1 MLERRSRPV
10 RVLLVDEQQMF
21 TDALAHLLAAEPDL
35 EPIGAVT
42 RIAEAVVICHR
53 TPPDVVLVDLR
64 VGDMNGVDGIHALRR
79 ASPAMSVIVVTDRAD
94 PTGITAALGAGAR
107 GYVLKTRAVDELVA
121 IVRRAV
127 STGVTLTVAE
137 VPHVIDQLQEA
148 RWSESQRRTFVQLTV
163 REGQILE
170 HLTNG
175 RSTSDTAAALHISPL
190 TVRSHVKSI
199 LAKLG
204 VHSKVEAVSYA
215 LRSGLVEVDRSA

>member
-1 MLERRSRPV
+1 
-10 RVLLVDEQQMF
+10 VDEQQMF

-127 STGVTLTVAE
+127 STGVALTVAE

>member
-1 MLERRSRPV
+1 
-10 RVLLVDEQQMF
+10 
-21 TDALAHLLAAEPDL
+21 
-35 EPIGAVT
+35 
-42 RIAEAVVICHR
+42 
-53 TPPDVVLVDLR
+53 
-64 VGDMNGVDGIHALRR
+64 
-79 ASPAMSVIVVTDRAD
+79 
-94 PTGITAALGAGAR
+94 
-107 GYVLKTRAVDELVA
+107 
-121 IVRRAV
+121 
-127 STGVTLTVAE
+127 
-137 VPHVIDQLQEA
+137 
-148 RWSESQRRTFVQLTV
+148 VQLTV